1 MNLLSKTASL
11 EDSISSMQNAL
22 QNIGAK
28 YSLSHQKHPMEYCY
42 SVNIASKEAPKHIYA
57 NGKGS
62 CEKASLASAFG
73 EYIERLQTNMFF
85 SDFYLPNMKY
95 FPDQKEINFGNDY
108 LDDYLKTLY
117 NPNDELYDEDM
128 VDFNSDFEDKI
139 ITLPFTEIATQSITY
154 FPINLLNTLYV
165 SNGLASGNSPKEAQ
179 VQALSEICERYVKI
193 EIIKNGYS
201 LPSYPKD
208 IINKFDKLSS
218 SIKSL
223 ENAGYIIDVLDASF
237 EGKFPV
243 TAISLINPN
252 TSTLFVSFGAHPIL
266 EVALDRTMTELMQGR
281 DLNNLDDFEIPTF
294 DDSLVNDSSNIE
306 SHYIDSNG
314 KLSFEFLSSKK
325 TFKFT
330 SWEYSGSNCDDEYLY
345 LTNLIYALDK
355 KIYLRE
361 YDYLGFYSC
370 QVIVPSFSEVYPI
383 DDLIYNNKNR
393 AKQIR
398 SMILNY
404 QDIDSEEI
412 LDAISAL
419 EDTIDVGSY
428 IGVIFETPFTLLE
441 FKAQLYLS
449 MRSFEEAKEILQFS
463 SNKIAKIVYELL
475 IMKEQKKRFENYED
489 GLYKI
494 FGQENVLKANDIIK
508 GKDTLI
514 NLNFDSKYYNI
525 LDLYTKLSSKKSL

>member
-22 QNIGAK
+22 QSIKAN
-28 YSLSHQKHPMEYCY
+28 YTLSHYKHPMEYCY

-62 CEKASLASAFG
+62 CEKASLASALG

-85 SDFYLPNMKY
+85 SDFYLPDMKY
-95 FPDQKEINFGNDY
+95 FPDQKEINFGDDY
-108 LDDYLKTLY
+108 LDEYLKALY
-117 NPNDELYDEDM
+117 DPNDELYDEDM

-139 ITLPFTEIATQSITY
+139 VSIPFIEISTEILTY
-154 FPINLLNTLYV
+154 FPVNLLNTLYV

-201 LPSYPKD
+201 LPSYPKE
-208 IINKFDKLSS
+208 IINKFDKLTS
-218 SIKSL
+218 SIKTL
-223 ENAGYIIDVLDASF
+223 QNAGYIIDVLDASF

-266 EVALDRTMTELMQGR
+266 EVALERTMTELMQGR
-281 DLNNLDDFEIPTF
+281 DLGNLDDFEIPTF
-294 DDSLVNDSSNIE
+294 DSSLVNDSSNIE

-330 SWEYSGSNCDDEYLY
+330 AWEYNGSNCDDEHAY
-345 LTNLIYALDK
+345 LTNLIYSLDK
-355 KIYLRE
+355 RIYLRE

-370 QVIVPSFSEVYPI
+370 QMVVPGFSEVYPI

-398 SMILNY
+398 QMILNHK
-404 QDIDSEEI
+404 DFDNDEI
-412 LDAISAL
+412 LDAVSAL

-428 IGVIFETPFTLLE
+428 IGVIFKHPFTLLE
-441 FKAQLYLS
+441 FKAHLYLS
-449 MRSFEEAKEILQFS
+449 MKDFTEAKEILQFS

-475 IMKEQKKRFENYED
+475 IMKEQKKKFEEYEE
-489 GLYKI
+489 GLFKI
-494 FGQENVLKANDIIK
+494 FGKENVTKAYNITK
-508 GKDTLI
+508 GKEHLIDISFDTT
-514 NLNFDSKYYNI
+514 YENI
-525 LDLYTKLSSKKSL
+525 LDLYTAISSRK

>member
-22 QNIGAK
+22 QSIDAT
-28 YSLSHQKHPMEYCY
+28 YTLSHQKHPMEYCY

-62 CEKASLASAFG
+62 CEKASLASALG

-95 FPDQKEINFGNDY
+95 FPDQKEIHFGDEY
-108 LDDYLKTLY
+108 LDEYLKTLY
-117 NPNDELYDEDM
+117 DPNDELYDDDM
-128 VDFNSDFEDKI
+128 VDFNSDLEDKI
-139 ITLPFTEIATQSITY
+139 VALPFTEIATEHITY
-154 FPINLLNTLYV
+154 FPVNLLNTLYV

-201 LPSYPKD
+201 LPSYPKE
-208 IINKFDKLSS
+208 IISKYSKLVS
-218 SIKSL
+218 SIKTL

-266 EVALDRTMTELMQGR
+266 EVALERTMTELMQGR
-281 DLNNLDDFEIPTF
+281 DLDSLDDFEIPTF
-294 DDSLVNDSSNIE
+294 DSSLVNDSSNIE

-330 SWEYSGSNCDDEYLY
+330 AWEYNGSNCDDEHAY
-345 LTNLIYALDK
+345 LTNLLYSLDK

-370 QVIVPSFSEVYPI
+370 QIVVPSFSEVYPI

-398 SMILNY
+398 RMILNY
-404 QDIDSEEI
+404 NDFDSDEI
-412 LDAISAL
+412 LDSISAL
-419 EDTIDVGSY
+419 EDTIDVGAY
-428 IGVIFETPFTLLE
+428 IGVIFEHPFTLLE

-449 MRSFEEAKEILQFS
+449 MKDFTEAKEILQFS

-475 IMKEQKKRFENYED
+475 IMKEQKKKFEEYAD

-494 FGQENVLKANDIIK
+494 FGKENVTKAHNIIQGEEYLIDISF
-508 GKDTLI
+508 DTT
-514 NLNFDSKYYNI
+514 YQNI
-525 LDLYTKLSSKKSL
+525 LNLYTAISSNKQS

>member
-11 EDSISSMQNAL
+11 EDSISSMKNAL
-22 QNIGAK
+22 KSIEAN
-28 YSLSHQKHPMEYCY
+28 YTLSHQKHPLEYCY

-62 CEKASLASAFG
+62 CEKASLASALG

-85 SDFYLPNMKY
+85 SDFYLSNLQY
-95 FPDQKEINFGNDY
+95 FPDQKEINFGDDY
-108 LDDYLKTLY
+108 LDEYLKTLY
-117 NPNDELYDEDM
+117 DPNDELYDEDM

-252 TSTLFVSFGAHPIL
+252 TSTLFVSFGSHPIL
-266 EVALDRTMTELMQGR
+266 EVALERTMTELMQGR

-294 DDSLVNDSSNIE
+294 DNSLVNDSSNIE

-314 KLSFEFLSSKK
+314 KLSFDFLCSNK

-330 SWEYSGSNCDDEYLY
+330 AWEYNGSNCDDEHLY
-345 LTNLIYALDK
+345 LINLIYSLEK
-355 KIYLRE
+355 RIYLRE
-361 YDYLGFYSC
+361 YNYLGFYSC
-370 QVIVPSFSEVYPI
+370 QIIVPSFSEVYPI

-398 SMILNY
+398 DMVLNY
-404 QDIDSEEI
+404 KNYDYDEI
-412 LDAISAL
+412 LGAISAL
-419 EDTIDVGSY
+419 EDTLDVGSY
-428 IGVIFETPFTLLE
+428 IGVIFENPFTLLE
-441 FKAQLYLS
+441 FKAHLYLGMKDFDS
-449 MRSFEEAKEILQFS
+449 AKAILQFS
-463 SNKIAKIVYELL
+463 SNKIVRIVYELL
-475 IMKEQKKRFENYED
+475 IMKEQKKKFVEYED
-489 GLYKI
+489 SLYKI
-494 FGQENVLKANDIIK
+494 FGKENILKANNIIK
-508 GKDTLI
+508 GKDNLI
-514 NLNFDSKYYNI
+514 NISFDKTYHNI
-525 LDLYTKLSSKKSL
+525 LDLYTKLSSKKPL

>member
-1 MNLLSKTASL
+1 MHLLSKTASL

-22 QNIGAK
+22 QSIEAN

-42 SVNIASKEAPKHIYA
+42 SVNIASQEAPKHIYA

-62 CEKASLASAFG
+62 CEKASLASALG

-85 SDFYLPNMKY
+85 SDFYLPAMKY
-95 FPDQKEINFGNDY
+95 FPDQKEINFGDDY
-108 LDDYLKTLY
+108 LDEYLKTLY
-117 NPNDELYDEDM
+117 DPNDELYDDDM

-139 ITLPFTEIATQSITY
+139 VSLPFKEVSTQNITY
-154 FPINLLNTLYV
+154 FPVNLLNTLYV

-201 LPSYPKD
+201 LPSYPKEV
-208 IINKFDKLSS
+208 IVQFEKLYS
-218 SIKSL
+218 SIQTL
-223 ENAGYIIDVLDASF
+223 ENAGYIVDVLDASF

-266 EVALDRTMTELMQGR
+266 EVALERTMTELMQGR

-294 DDSLVNDSSNIE
+294 DGSLVNDSSNIE

-330 SWEYSGSNCDDEYLY
+330 AWDYNGSNCDDEYIY
-345 LTNLIYALDK
+345 LTNLIYSLHK

-361 YDYLGFYSC
+361 YNYLGFYSC
-370 QVIVPSFSEVYPI
+370 QIIVPNFSEVYPI

-398 SMILNY
+398 KMILNY
-404 QDIDSEEI
+404 QDFDSDEI

-428 IGVIFETPFTLLE
+428 IGVIFENPFTLLE
-441 FKAQLYLS
+441 FKAHLYLS
-449 MRSFEEAKEILQFS
+449 IKDFEEAKEILQFS
-463 SNKIAKIVYELL
+463 SNKLAKIVYEIL
-475 IMKEQKKRFENYED
+475 IMKEQKKKFEDYED
-489 GLYKI
+489 GLNKI
-494 FGQENVLKANDIIK
+494 FGKDNLLKAYNIVK
-508 GKDTLI
+508 GKENLI
-514 NLNFDSKYYNI
+514 NLTFDKTYQNI
-525 LDLYTKLSSKKSL
+525 LDLYIKISAKKSF